1 MANQIQIKRSTT
13 NANPTGLANGELAY
27 TSNGDVLFL
36 GSPNGSVVAIAGQ
49 RTPGVLTANQA
60 LVANST
66 SAINQIIVA
75 NLVPTQIYANG
86 GFGSNGQL
94 LTSNGSSLFWQTLPP
109 GVSGSNTQI
118 QFNDSGNLN
127 AAAGFTFDKT
137 TNTVGIG
144 SGTVNTTNYS
154 GTANNANNLGGAA
167 ASVYVNT
174 SGNFTVG
181 GNLNLTGA
189 NNFFSQSIAVGAN
202 ATVNTTSHFVGNA
215 TVNTNM
221 TGGQIAISGATIN
234 STIYTGTANNA
245 NNLGGAAASAY
256 VNTSGNYTVSGN
268 INFTGSNN
276 QFTNVNVTTAVNVG
290 ANVIAN
296 TTQITVG
303 NTSVFTTINSTA
315 VNTGTLSTLGNTSI
329 GGSLTVTGN
338 LSVSGS
344 YNVVSGNT
352 VAFTDNML
360 FLNQGILA
368 TITNVSGNGSV
379 VTFTANNNYQAG
391 FDAIVANVN
400 PNSYNG
406 TYNNIT
412 FANSTIFRVSNTN
425 IDVYVS
431 GGTARGQSESN
442 PDIGFAAGYNDGT
455 YQHTGFFRDHVS
467 GVWKVFDGYLP
478 EPDTSVFIDQTNNSF
493 NIAGFQAN
501 IIYIGNTTTYGT
513 VNTTNFSGTANNA
526 NNLGGQLPSYYTNAT
541 NITTGTLPDARL
553 SSAVVNTSG
562 NFTLGGNVVLQGTN
576 NYFNSGFFVGA
587 NVTINTTMVDVGN
600 ATIYTEIT
608 AGQVSLSGATIN
620 ATNYSGTANNANNL
634 AGAAASVYVNTS
646 ANFTVGGNINFT
658 AANVNFANVNVGANV
673 NLTSNSLFVGNAT
686 INAVVSAGQISISG
700 VTVNSTIYQGTA
712 NNANNL
718 NGQTAAFYTN
728 ATNITTG
735 TLPMAQLGANVVN
748 TSAAF
753 TITGA
758 HTYHANLV
766 VGNSTVNV
774 ATSNSSITINAGN
787 TATLNGSSLAIGN
800 TTSNVVSN
808 TTGFFVDGQAIY
820 TNATNL
826 SSGTLPDARLSAAV
840 VNTSGNYTVAGN
852 INFTGTN
859 TNFTTVYSGANVYI
873 NTTSQFVGN
882 STVNT
887 NITAGQISL
896 SGVTINSTSYS
907 GAANNTTYLNGQLA
921 SYYTNATNISTGTLA
936 ANVGGT
942 GTTSYAVGD
951 LLVANGTTS
960 FRKMT
965 VGTDGQVLQSN
976 GTTIVYGSLDGGSF

>member
-303 NTSVFTTINSTA
+303 NTSVFTSINSTA

-329 GGSLTVTGN
+329 GGSVTITGN
-338 LSVSGS
+338 LTVSGS
-344 YNVVSGNT
+344 YNVVNGNT
-352 VAFTDNML
+352 VAYSDNML

-379 VTFTANNNYQAG
+379 VTFTANNNFQAG
-391 FDAIVANVN
+391 WDVLVANVN
-400 PNSYNG
+400 PSSYNG
-406 TYNNIT
+406 TYTNIT

-425 IDVYVS
+425 IDTYVS

-442 PDIGFAAGYNDGT
+442 PDVGFAAGYNNGT
-455 YQHTGFFRDHVS
+455 YQHAGFFRDYAT

-478 EPDTSVFIDQTNNSF
+478 EPDSSIYIDQSNNSF
-493 NIAGFQAN
+493 NIAPFQAN
-501 IIYIGNTTTYGT
+501 ILYVGNTTVYGT

-562 NFTLGGNVVLQGTN
+562 NFTIGGNVVLQGTN
-576 NYFNSGFFVGA
+576 NYFNTGFFVGA

-634 AGAAASVYVNTS
+634 AGAAASAYVNTS
-646 ANFTVGGNINFT
+646 GNYTVAGNINFT
-658 AANVNFANVNVGANV
+658 AANVFFTNINVGANV
-673 NLTSNSLFVGNAT
+673 VVNTTSFFVGNT
-686 INAVVSAGQISISG
+686 TVNTNITGGQISISG
-700 VTVNSTIYQGTA
+700 ITVNSTIYQGTA

-873 NTTSQFVGN
+873 NTTSHFVGN